1 MRKCWRHSLT
11 HTGLIQGRQCISF
24 CCSEAQP
31 LPIPPPPD
39 FVWFLIPRAVS
50 PSRPGWRQWS
60 LGQQRVSIQSISVR
74 SQERHPA
81 LCQLETVAEHMLVLP
96 GFSTGHIY
104 EAFPGSPLLFPN
116 VPSHYAGQYIVPA
129 GHRLGTANFVAG
141 PEHKQVLHAHLRG
154 SRPRSTAGRE
164 PMVCLRSQMRCTPAR
179 T

>member
-60 LGQQRVSIQSISVR
+60 LGQQRVHSEHLGEISGETSCSVSAGDCGRAHACPSRVFNRTHIR
-74 SQERHPA
+74 SLPWKPLA
-81 LCQLETVAEHMLVLP
+81 VPKCPFSLCWPVYRACWSPFRDSQLC
-96 GFSTGHIY
+96 G
-104 EAFPGSPLLFPN
+104 
-116 VPSHYAGQYIVPA
+116 
-129 GHRLGTANFVAG
+129 
-141 PEHKQVLHAHLRG
+141 
-154 SRPRSTAGRE
+154 RP
-164 PMVCLRSQMRCTPAR
+164 
-179 T
+179 